1 MTTARNRVRFGDL
14 DIEYEVRRSARR
26 KKTVQTT
33 VKDGRVLVS
42 APVAAKDAEIE
53 AIIRKQATW
62 IIERQS
68 EVPPPMPPLKFVT
81 GAEFPYLG
89 RAIRME
95 IIERDIP
102 SPTLRF
108 SRQRFQVATHSNI
121 EDGQTQERIRD
132 AMASWYRGRASE
144 KLPVLV
150 EEWSH
155 SFHYLEQPPVLIG
168 SQRSFWGSCSP
179 KGVLRFSWRVMML
192 EPSLIEYIVVHELAH
207 LKIMDHSKDFWN
219 LVASALPDVQLRRRS
234 LKTTEKGLPL

>member
-42 APVAAKDAEIE
+42 APVAANDAEIE

-68 EVPPPMPPLKFVT
+68 EAPPPMPPLKFVT

-95 IIERDIP
+95 ITERDIP
-102 SPTLRF
+102 SPALRF
-108 SRQRFQVATHSNI
+108 RRQRFQVALPSNL
-121 EDGQTQERIRD
+121 DDVQTQEQIGD
-132 AMASWYRGRASE
+132 ALAAWYWGRASE
-144 KLPVLV
+144 KLPVQV
-150 EEWSH
+150 KRWSH
-155 SFHYLEQPPVLIG
+155 SFNYQERPPVLIG

-192 EPSLIEYIVVHELAH
+192 EPSLIDYIVVHELAH
-207 LKIMDHSKDFWN
+207 LKIMDHAKGFWN
-219 LVASALPDVQLRRRS
+219 LVASVLPDAQQRRRN
-234 LKTTEKGLPL
+234 LKDTEKGLPL

>member
-1 MTTARNRVRFGDL
+1 MTTARNRVRLGDL
-14 DIEYEVRRSARR
+14 NIEYEVRRSARR

-42 APVAAKDAEIE
+42 APVAVKDAEIE

-62 IIERQS
+62 IFERQS
-68 EVPPPMPPLKFVT
+68 EVAPPMPPLKFVT

-89 RAIRME
+89 QAIRME
-95 IIERDIP
+95 ITERDIP
-102 SPTLRF
+102 SPMLRF
-108 SRQRFQVATHSNI
+108 GRRRFQVAVPFNTD
-121 EDGQTQERIRD
+121 DGQTQEQIR
-132 AMASWYRGRASE
+132 AALSAWYRGRASE

-150 EEWSH
+150 EQWSH
-155 SFHYLEQPPVLIG
+155 SFHYLEPPPVLIG

-207 LKIMDHSKDFWN
+207 LKIMDHSKGFWN
-219 LVASALPDVQLRRRS
+219 FVASVLPDVQLRRRR